1 MTREMGNLLVMHK
14 AKCIINSLTLIRPII
29 HPRRL
34 CNKRHKQHMHGG
46 KNEVHITNKLV
57 ERKLSF
63 ALVGFLQNRD
73 CFRINNAD
81 WQKFVFRSGSP
92 YTLRNFTI
100 PARLVRQVVNAG
112 WRGLAKFS
120 FSERIH
126 IIFYRETILAVL
138 HRVAD
143 RESRQGKVEPSRR
156 PSMKYEVHT
165 ME

>member
-1 MTREMGNLLVMHK
+1 MMMIVVVVESIGPRLQSSWLGLVHRRRCSYEQFNNRQAEDSPAIRVILMTREMGNLLVMHK
-14 AKCIINSLTLIRPII
+14 AKCIIVSLTLIRPII

-81 WQKFVFRSGSP
+81 
-92 YTLRNFTI
+92 
-100 PARLVRQVVNAG
+100 
-112 WRGLAKFS
+112 
-120 FSERIH
+120 
-126 IIFYRETILAVL
+126 
-138 HRVAD
+138 
-143 RESRQGKVEPSRR
+143 
-156 PSMKYEVHT
+156 
-165 ME
+165 